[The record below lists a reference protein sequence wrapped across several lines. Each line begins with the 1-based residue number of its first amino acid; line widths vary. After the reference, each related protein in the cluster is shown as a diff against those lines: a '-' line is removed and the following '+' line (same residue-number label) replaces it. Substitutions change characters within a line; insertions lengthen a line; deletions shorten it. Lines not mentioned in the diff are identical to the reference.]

1 MKEFIKNSFFAKLY
15 TLLKSIFVTNS
26 FSTSEKYWED
36 RYKGNKS
43 SGAGSYGSNAK
54 FKSEIINN
62 FVNKNKIKTVLE
74 LGCGDGNQLS
84 LANYP
89 NYVGVDVSETI
100 INKCK
105 KEFSNEKSKTFY
117 TLIDFD
123 KVKDKNFFDLSL
135 SLDVIYHLVEDR
147 VFDLHM
153 KTLFYSSK
161 YVIIFSTNFNDYFYA
176 KQHVKN
182 RKFTDWIDKNISN
195 YDLIQIIRNENILS
209 KVDFYL
215 YKKID

>member
-1 MKEFIKNSFFAKLY
+1 
-15 TLLKSIFVTNS
+15 
-26 FSTSEKYWED
+26 
-36 RYKGNKS
+36 
-43 SGAGSYGSNAK
+43 
-54 FKSEIINN
+54 
-62 FVNKNKIKTVLE
+62 
-74 LGCGDGNQLS
+74 
-84 LANYP
+84 
-89 NYVGVDVSETI
+89 
-100 INKCK
+100 
-105 KEFSNEKSKTFY
+105 
-117 TLIDFD
+117 
-123 KVKDKNFFDLSL
+123 
-135 SLDVIYHLVEDR
+135 
-147 VFDLHM
+147 M

>member
-1 MKEFIKNSFFAKLY
+1 MKEFIKNSFFAKLFF
-15 TLLKSIFVTNS
+15 LLKSIFVTNN
-26 FSTSEKYWED
+26 FSTSEQYWEE
-36 RYKGNKS
+36 RYKDNKS
-43 SGAGSYGSNAK
+43 SGAGSYGSSAK

-62 FVNKNKIKTVLE
+62 FVKQNNIQTVLE

-89 NYVGVDVSETI
+89 NYVGIDVSETI

-105 KEFSNEKSKTFY
+105 KDFSNEKSKRFY
-117 TLIDFD
+117 TLIDFE
-123 KVKDKNFFDLSL
+123 KVKGENFFDLSL
-135 SLDVIYHLVEDR
+135 SLDVIYHLVEDS

-161 YVIIFSTNFNDYFYA
+161 YVIIFSTNFNDYFYP

-182 RKFTDWIDKNISN
+182 RKFTDWIDKNVSN
-195 YDLIQIIRNENILS
+195 YKLIEIIKNENTLS
-209 KVDFYL
+209 RVDFYL
-215 YKKID
+215 YKKRD

>member
-1 MKEFIKNSFFAKLY
+1 M
-15 TLLKSIFVTNS
+15 
-26 FSTSEKYWED
+26 
-36 RYKGNKS
+36 
-43 SGAGSYGSNAK
+43 
-54 FKSEIINN
+54 
-62 FVNKNKIKTVLE
+62 
-74 LGCGDGNQLS
+74 
-84 LANYP
+84 
-89 NYVGVDVSETI
+89 GVDVSETI

-117 TLIDFD
+117 TLVDFD
-123 KVKDKNFFDLSL
+123 KIKDKNFFDLSL

-195 YDLIQIIRNENILS
+195 YDLIEIIRNENILS

>member
-1 MKEFIKNSFFAKLY
+1 MKEFIKNSFFAKLF
-15 TLLKSIFVTNS
+15 TLLKSIFVSNS

-36 RYKGNKS
+36 RYKDNKS

-54 FKSEIINN
+54 FKSKIINN
-62 FVNKNKIKTVLE
+62 FVKKNKIKTVLE

-89 NYVGVDVSETI
+89 NYVGIDVSETI

-105 KEFSNEKSKTFY
+105 KDFSKEKSKTFY

-135 SLDVIYHLVEDR
+135 SLDVIYHLVEDS

-195 YDLIQIIRNENILS
+195 YDLIEIIRNENILS